1 MFVRVVIP
9 IPSPKAFIY
18 AVPEE
23 YTAFATV
30 GKRVAVPLG
39 IRRVTGWVIEILT
52 EKTSEQNIREI
63 ISIPDAE
70 PLFSRDHLLFFEW
83 ISNYYLYPLG
93 MVLSEVLPGG
103 INAASHHRVRL
114 VPDTHRD
121 EESLTKMQK
130 AIAERLASSPKG
142 LSLRGL
148 GRSLGNKDFHKD
160 LRILEAAGLIISEET
175 ISRPALKPKHEKWI
189 VIVPEISAD
198 LKLTE
203 KQAVLLTT
211 LKEKKQLPIAALEER
226 FREISFLR
234 NLEAKGVINIYE
246 KETFRGYAAGTE
258 PVEKQIRITLN
269 NDQKAAFDEI
279 KRGLSSKQ
287 FVPYLLHGV
296 TGSGKTEIY
305 LRAMNEV
312 IKDKGSVIYLVP
324 EIALTTQLILRVKS
338 RFPEDQIAVLHSGIP
353 NNIRY
358 DQWRKTKNGEIR
370 LVIGAR
376 SAIFAPV
383 QGLRLIIV
391 DEEHDT
397 SYKQDDRLRY
407 NGRDLALVRG
417 KKSGAVVILGS
428 ATPGIQTYFYAMS
441 GIYKYLQLPLRV
453 NDRSLPEVEIV
464 DMKKERD
471 QRGQIPVF
479 SRRMIEALGETL
491 KQRKQTLLFLNRRGF
506 HTFVFCAECG
516 HVFNCPSCDL
526 ALTYHASQG
535 VLKCHHCD
543 FTTNMPII
551 CPVCGSKRIYS
562 QGTGTERVVE
572 EAKKLFPNA
581 VIARID
587 SDISSRKGNSDR
599 ILGDFAK
606 GKIDILVGT
615 QIIAKGHDFPEITL
629 VGVIAADSSLNVPDF
644 RAAERT
650 FQLLAQ
656 VAGRG
661 GRGDQPGLVV
671 IQTFAPDHYSILRA
685 QEHNYSGFYNDE
697 LPSRLELNYP
707 PYSRLIGLH
716 FSSLNKEKGEKIVA
730 RIGETARKL
739 ALTFTR
745 SKVDII
751 GPAESPLHRLRGR
764 YRWQMLIRGKDGKV
778 LHILTKSLIEETN
791 SEGMEIRLDVDPVYF
806 M

>member
-1 MFVRVVIP
+1 MFVRVAIP
-9 IPSPKAFIY
+9 IPSSKAFIY
-18 AVPEE
+18 TVPEE
-23 YTAFATV
+23 YAASATI
-30 GKRVAVPLG
+30 GKRVTVPLG
-39 IRRVTGWVIEILT
+39 IRRLTGWIIEIIT
-52 EKTSEQNIREI
+52 ETACEQNIKEI
-63 ISIPDAE
+63 ISIPDEE
-70 PLFSRDHLLFFEW
+70 PLFSRDDLLFFEW

-103 INAASHHRVRL
+103 INATSHHRVRL
-114 VPDTHRD
+114 ATNTHRA
-121 EESLTKMQK
+121 EESLTKTQN
-130 AIAERLASSPKG
+130 ALLERLAFSPEG

-148 GRSLGNKDFHKD
+148 GRVLGNKDLHKD
-160 LRILEAAGLIISEET
+160 LRFLEAAGLIISEEI
-175 ISRPALKPKHEKWI
+175 ISRPALRPKHEKWI
-189 VIVPEISAD
+189 GIVPEITAD

-203 KQAVLLTT
+203 KQATLLTI
-211 LKEKKQLPIAALEER
+211 LKEKNQLPISALEER

-234 NLEAKGVINIYE
+234 NLKAKGVISIYE
-246 KETFRGYAAGTE
+246 KETFRGYAAETE
-258 PVEKQIRITLN
+258 PIEKQSHIILN

-279 KRGLSSKQ
+279 KWGLSSKQ
-287 FVPYLLHGV
+287 FFPYLLHGV

-312 IKDKGSVIYLVP
+312 IKDKGGVIYLVP

-353 NNIRY
+353 NNTRY
-358 DQWRKTKNGEIR
+358 DQWRKIKNGEIK

-383 QGLRLIIV
+383 QSLRLIII

-428 ATPGIQTYFYAMS
+428 ATPGIQTYFYALS

-453 NDRSLPEVEIV
+453 NDRSLPKVVIV

-471 QRGQIPVF
+471 QRGQIPIF

-491 KQRKQTLLFLNRRGF
+491 QQQKQALLFLNRRGF
-506 HTFVFCAECG
+506 HTFVFCSECG

-526 ALTYHASQG
+526 ALTYHATQG

-543 FTTNMPII
+543 FTTNIPII
-551 CPVCGSKRIYS
+551 CPACGSKRIYS
-562 QGTGTERVVE
+562 QGTGTERVEE
-572 EAKKLFPNA
+572 EAKRLFPDT

-587 SDISSRKGNSDR
+587 SDTSSRKGNSER
-599 ILGDFAK
+599 ILGDFSK

-629 VGVIAADSSLNVPDF
+629 VGVVAADSSLNVPDF

-671 IQTFAPDHYSILRA
+671 IQTFTPDHYSIRRA
-685 QEHNYSGFYNDE
+685 QEHNYNGFYNDE

-716 FSSLNKEKGEKIVA
+716 FSSLNKEKGGRTVA

-739 ALTFTR
+739 ALTFAGG
-745 SKVDII
+745 KADII

-764 YRWQMLIRGKDGKV
+764 YRWQMLVRGKDGKV
-778 LHILTKSLIEETN
+778 IHILTKKLLEETN
-791 SEGMEIRLDVDPVYF
+791 SEGLEIRLDVDPVHF